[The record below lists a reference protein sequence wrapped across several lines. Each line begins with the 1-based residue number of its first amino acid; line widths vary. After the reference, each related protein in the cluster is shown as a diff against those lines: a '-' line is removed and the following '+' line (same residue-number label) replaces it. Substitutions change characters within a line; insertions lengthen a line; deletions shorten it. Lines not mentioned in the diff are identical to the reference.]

1 MLRPTPAAPGIG
13 GLLLRRT
20 TLRHWRAEPR
30 QTLLLIVILALGVA
44 VYLSVRLANRA
55 AVASFQNFTDTLTG
69 QSDFLIRAPAGDL
82 PESVL
87 AELRAGLGARPVH
100 VIPVVETTAAVPRGP
115 GDAGPRFGRETYRLL
130 GLDLV
135 ALSNLPRRGAGRSF
149 FAGGGDQDSR
159 AGFWGRLRGGAQAY
173 VSAELATRDHLEA
186 GGTLRLNLND
196 QVVALPV
203 GGLIPENP
211 EEPRIPANLV
221 VLDLPALQA
230 LIGRPGKL
238 DRVEFLVE
246 PGAGADQVRAELP
259 GLLATLGHGRWTVG
273 SPGSQRA
280 AAETMTRAFRLNLT
294 VLSLI
299 ALLVGLY
306 LTLQALDGAV
316 VRRRGEIAI
325 LRSLGVEERMIR
337 WAWRREALLLGFTGG
352 VLGIGLG
359 WAGAQAAVRFVG
371 QTVNALYFATS
382 VRSAQL
388 RPGEA
393 GAALV
398 LAMAASLVAGWLPAN
413 QAARTPPAQLLGRH
427 ASPAGG
433 QPLLRN
439 YGLAAG
445 LVALGVALAWLPPLK
460 LAGGGRFPLAGYA
473 AAFLWI
479 FGGGILCAA
488 GLPAAAA
495 LGRPWAR
502 RSAELRL
509 ALSHLARPSGRHRLA
524 VACLL
529 CSVGM
534 TAGMAILVQSFDAT
548 VRGWVTRSFQ
558 ADLYISSDGAQG
570 AASQNKLPAAT
581 WRTLLADPAVAD
593 GALLQVFPL
602 ELEGRST
609 MISGTELAKLQAHSR
624 LPWVEPPR
632 DGAIFDPGRNG
643 GLALASESF
652 SARFEV
658 HRGDRVTVVTPAGP
672 RTLTLAGIF
681 ADYGNERGSI
691 LVERA
696 RLAGWFGD
704 DAVNNVSLYLRPG
717 VDPEALRRDWLRRWP
732 GLAVYTNS
740 RLGAEILRIFRQ
752 TFSITYA
759 LEVIGV
765 VVAVVGLALTLASL
779 LLDRRAELTT
789 LRALGLTPREIARVT
804 SIEGCALTVCAV
816 AGGLGVSGALG
827 WLLIF
832 VINKQSFGWTLGF
845 SLPWGQLA
853 LLAATVIL
861 TGTAVAHA
869 VGRWGAVLPSDREE

>member
-1 MLRPTPAAPGIG
+1 MPRPSVDAPRIG
-13 GLLLRRT
+13 SLLLRRT

-30 QTLLLIVILALGVA
+30 QTLLLVVILALGVA

-87 AELRAGLGARPVH
+87 PELRAALGGRPVH
-100 VIPVVETTAAVPRGP
+100 LIPVVETTAALPRAP
-115 GDAGPRFGRETYRLL
+115 GEAGQRFGRETYRLL
-130 GLDLV
+130 GLDLI
-135 ALSNLPRRGAGRSF
+135 ALADLPRRGAGRAF
-149 FAGGGDQDSR
+149 FTGG
-159 AGFWGRLRGGAQAY
+159 AAFWARLRGGPQVF
-173 VSAELATRDHLEA
+173 VSADLAARDHLEA
-186 GGTLRLNLND
+186 GGTLRLNLDD
-196 QVVALPV
+196 QVVALPI
-203 GGLIPENP
+203 GGVIPADP
-211 EEPRIPANLV
+211 EGPRVPANLL

-230 LIGRPGKL
+230 LVGKAGRL

-246 PGAGADQVRAELP
+246 PGPGAVRIRAELP
-259 GLLATLGHGRWTVG
+259 GLLATLGRGRWTVG
-273 SPGSQRA
+273 SPGSQRDT
-280 AAETMTRAFRLNLT
+280 AETMTRAFRLNLT

-325 LRSLGVEERMIR
+325 LRSLGVEERVIR
-337 WAWRREALLLGFTGG
+337 WAWRVEALLLGLAGG
-352 VLGIGLG
+352 VLGVALG
-359 WAGAQAAVRFVG
+359 WVGAQVAVRFVG
-371 QTVNALYFATS
+371 QTVNALYFATT
-382 VRSAQL
+382 VQSAQL

-393 GAALV
+393 AAAV
-398 LAMAASLVAGWLPAN
+398 ALAMAASLVAGWLPAN

-439 YGLAAG
+439 YGLAGA
-445 LVALGVALAWLPPLK
+445 LVALGVGLAGLPPVR

-495 LGRPWAR
+495 LGRAGGR

-534 TAGMAILVQSFDAT
+534 TAGMAILVHSFEST
-548 VRGWVTRSFQ
+548 VRGWVARSFQ
-558 ADLYISSDGAQG
+558 ADLYVSSDGAQG
-570 AASQNKLPAAT
+570 AASQNKLPPAT
-581 WRTLLADPAVAD
+581 WRALLADPAVAD

-602 ELEGRST
+602 ELHGLPT
-609 MISGTELAKLQAHSR
+609 LISGTELAELQAHSR
-624 LPWVEPPR
+624 LPWVEAPR
-632 DGAIFDPGRNG
+632 DGAVFDPRRNG
-643 GLALASESF
+643 ALALASESF
-652 SARFEV
+652 AARFGV
-658 HRGDRVTVVTPAGP
+658 HRGDPVTVVTPAGP
-672 RTLTLAGIF
+672 RTLALAGIF
-681 ADYGNERGSI
+681 ADYGNERGSL

-696 RLAGWFGD
+696 PLARWFGD
-704 DAVNNVSLYLRPG
+704 EAVNNVSLYVRPG
-717 VDPEALRRDWLRRWP
+717 VDPEALRRDLLHRWP

-740 RLGAEILRIFRQ
+740 RLSAEILRIFRQ

-779 LLDRRAELTT
+779 LLDRRGELTI
-789 LRALGLTPREIARVT
+789 LRALGMTPREIARVT
-804 SIEGCALTVCAV
+804 SIEGCALTACGV
-816 AGGLGVSGALG
+816 AGGLLVSLALG

-845 SLPWGQLA
+845 RLPWGQLA
-853 LLAATVIL
+853 LLALTVIL
-861 TGTAVAHA
+861 AGTVVAHA
-869 VGRWGAVLPSDREE
+869 VGRWGAALPADREE